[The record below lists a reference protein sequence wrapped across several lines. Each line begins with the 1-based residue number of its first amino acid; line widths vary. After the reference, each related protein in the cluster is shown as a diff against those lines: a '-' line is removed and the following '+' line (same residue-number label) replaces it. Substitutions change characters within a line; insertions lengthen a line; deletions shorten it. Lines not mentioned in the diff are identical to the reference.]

1 MYLKMGKGPDSPG
14 YFVRKGWWE
23 IEPHPKVMVTVFGK
37 LVALD
42 GRNRNTRRKIMKN
55 VYEFM
60 SGAELSDVE
69 MVCEAHHNCKNA
81 EALAESLAKSFVEG
95 IAFAKVIEQKKGED
109 YILTV
114 IRVNNRIMR
123 DLVVIR

>member
-1 MYLKMGKGPDSPG
+1 M
-14 YFVRKGWWE
+14 
-23 IEPHPKVMVTVFGK
+23 
-37 LVALD
+37 A
-42 GRNRNTRRKIMKN
+42 N
-55 VYEFM
+55 VYEFI
-60 SGAELSDVE
+60 SGSDLFDVE
-69 MVCEAHHNCKNA
+69 MVCEAHRHCKDASATA
-81 EALAESLAKSFVEG
+81 ERLAESFAKG